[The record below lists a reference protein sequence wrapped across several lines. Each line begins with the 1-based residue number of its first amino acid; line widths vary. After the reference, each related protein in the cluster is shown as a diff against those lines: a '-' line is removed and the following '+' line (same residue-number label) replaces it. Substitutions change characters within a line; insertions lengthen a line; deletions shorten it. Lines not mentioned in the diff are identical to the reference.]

1 MPQHRTVT
9 IFDLDGTLVQTET
22 LKARSYARA
31 AVELGGAAVDA
42 ERVADAYAE
51 MVGRS
56 RDEVAAALLDRFH
69 LARYTES
76 RMRELG
82 ASSPLDAFMA
92 LRLRVYQAMIED
104 AAVIRAQEYPWST
117 SLLREC
123 RRSGYPIGVAT
134 MSHRSHAVLVL
145 DRLGLTDQVD
155 VLVTR
160 EDVLRPKP
168 DPEIYL
174 LTATRLGAEPRDCF
188 VLEDSLPGV
197 VAAIAAGTCC
207 VAITNDL
214 TRDAIR
220 AANVLPPERVV
231 DDPAQLGTVARA
243 VLADLAPAM

>member
-1 MPQHRTVT
+1 MSA
-9 IFDLDGTLVQTET
+9 QTET
-22 LKARSYARA
+22 TQATESTASTETHG
-31 AVELGGAAVDA
+31 VELTAVAATKVNEIRDA
-42 ERVADAYAE
+42 EAIE
-51 MVGRS
+51 GN
-56 RDEVAAALLDRFH
+56 
-69 LARYTES
+69 
-76 RMRELG
+76 
-82 ASSPLDAFMA
+82 MA

-123 RRSGYPIGVAT
+123 RKAGYPIGVAT

-214 TRDAIR
+214 TRDAIH
-220 AANVLPPERVV
+220 AAHVLPPERVV